1 MWLSFSRPLY
11 LLLLPVAG
19 VLLWW
24 SARASFADLGGARKW
39 LAWAFRSVI
48 VIALVFALAGAQF
61 VKRSKELVVVFALD
75 ESFSIP
81 IEERA
86 RALDFVR
93 SSLGERRSS
102 DRAALVVFGRD
113 AAVESENLRPEEG
126 AQIASR
132 PAPGHTDISAG
143 LRLSLGLV
151 PPEAAGRI
159 VLLSDGNENVGSA
172 LPEVLLAR
180 ANHVPVDIVPLTTR
194 RARDVLVREVRVPP
208 QARRDEPFPLSIAL
222 EATEPAEAIVT
233 ILVNDEPVATRP
245 VTLAA
250 GVSAL
255 RVPVSL
261 PESGFHE
268 IEVLLESQ
276 GQACAENDRG
286 AGFVRIKGDPRLLL
300 VDAHPPDA
308 EVLAS
313 RLETQ
318 DIAVDSAGAAGIP
331 INAAD
336 LERYDAVF
344 LSNVPAYTMTNDQME
359 MLRDATRDRG
369 IGLGMIGGEF
379 SFGAGG
385 YYRTAVEEALPV
397 DMDVTKNR
405 VFPGSAVLMVMDT
418 SGSMGAIEDG
428 REKIELA
435 AEAAC
440 AVVDL
445 LQPMDSAGLIASD
458 PRPTSV
464 CELRRLDNKNSVKRD
479 IRSVR
484 AGGGGIACYPS
495 LSAAYERMRT
505 VKSPIR
511 HIILLADGSDCDEQ
525 AGCVPLVDQMAR
537 ERITVTAVAFGDGPH
552 VPFLKEVAAAGQGQ
566 FYLTEMA
573 RDLKK
578 IFTRETLTIAKSVLV
593 EEAFRPALAD
603 STAPASGLDWS
614 AAPPLLGYVATMP
627 KPLARVPLISHKQDP
642 VFAHW
647 QYGLGRSVAFTSDA
661 KPHWAAHWLGWDGFS
676 QFWGQTVRWSLRNLT
691 SDVLY
696 PKVEREGDRARVV
709 VDAVASDGSLLNG
722 LTMKGALNGPNASRE
737 ELVLSQ
743 VAPGR
748 YEAIVQAAESGAY
761 ILGLSADGPAGFSA
775 QQTFGFEVGYP
786 PDFAETQPAEAF
798 LQGIAAQT
806 GGRVLSDPSEV
817 FLPPTTTPRVP
828 RDIWRALLWI
838 AAVLLPLDVAVRR
851 LVVRREDLEL
861 FTAPVVSALARIRRQ
876 RAAREV
882 ARAEH
887 MGRLLAR
894 KKEARAR
901 TEDQPSPAPPTTGAR
916 RPQPPPVTPGAPV
929 VVPKESDTREQEGS
943 VEPAPP
949 AEPEKSTTERLLDV
963 KRRRKEEGD

>member
-1 MWLSFSRPLY
+1 MWLSFSRPQY

-19 VLLWW
+19 ALLWW
-24 SARASFADLGGARKW
+24 SARASYADLSGARRW
-39 LAWAFRSVI
+39 IAWVLRSMIVLALI
-48 VIALVFALAGAQF
+48 FALAGAQL

-75 ESFSIP
+75 ESFSVP
-81 IEERA
+81 AEERA

-102 DRAALVVFGRD
+102 DRAALVVFGRE
-113 AAVESENLRPEEG
+113 AAVESENLRAAEG

-132 PAPGHTDISAG
+132 PGPGHTDISAG
-143 LRLSLGLV
+143 MRLALGLV

-180 ANHVPVDIVPLTTR
+180 ANRVPIDVVPLSTR
-194 RARDVLVREVRVPP
+194 RARDVLVREVRLPS
-208 QARRDEPFPLSIAL
+208 QARRDEPFPLSITL
-222 EATEPAEAIVT
+222 EATAPAQATLT
-233 ILVNDEPVATRP
+233 ILVNDEPVDTRP
-245 VTLAA
+245 VTLAT
-250 GVSAL
+250 GVTPL

-268 IEVLLESQ
+268 IEVLLESE
-276 GQACAENDRG
+276 GQLCAENDRG

-300 VDAHPPDA
+300 VDAYPPDA
-308 EVLAS
+308 ETLAT

-318 DIAVDSAGAAGIP
+318 DLAVDAAGSSAIP

-344 LSNVPAYTMTNDQME
+344 LSNIPAYNMSNDQME

-418 SGSMGAIEDG
+418 SGSMGVIEDG

-495 LSAAYERMRT
+495 LSAAYEIMRT

-511 HIILLADGSDCDEQ
+511 HVILLADGSDCDEQ

-537 ERITVTAVAFGDGPH
+537 EKITVTAVAFGDGPH
-552 VPFLKEVAAAGQGQ
+552 VPFLKEVAAVGRGK

-593 EEAFRPALAD
+593 EEAFRPSLAD
-603 STAPASGLDWS
+603 STAPVSGVDWASV
-614 AAPPLLGYVATMP
+614 PPLLGYVATTP
-627 KPLARVPLISHKQDP
+627 KSLARVPLTSHKQDP

-647 QYGLGRSVAFTSDA
+647 QYGLGRSIAFTSDA
-661 KPHWAAHWLGWDGFS
+661 KPHWAASWLGWDGFS
-676 QFWGQTVRWSLRNLT
+676 QFWGQAVRWSLRNLT

-696 PKVEREGDRARVV
+696 PRVERKGDQARLVI
-709 VDAVASDGSLLNG
+709 DAVASDGSLING
-722 LTMKGALNGPNASRE
+722 LTIKGALNGPDASRE
-737 ELVLSQ
+737 EVVLSQ

-748 YEAIVQAAESGAY
+748 YEAIVEAANSGAY
-761 ILGLSADGPAGFSA
+761 ILGLAADGPGGFSA

-798 LQGIAAQT
+798 LRGIAAQT
-806 GGRVLSDPSEV
+806 GGRLLESPSEV
-817 FLPPTTTPRVP
+817 FLPPSLTPRVP
-828 RDIWRALLWI
+828 RDIWRGLLWL
-838 AAVLLPLDVAVRR
+838 AVILLPLDVAVRR

-861 FTAPVVSALARIRRQ
+861 FTAPVANALAAMRRH
-876 RAAREV
+876 RTAREA

-901 TEDQPSPAPPTTGAR
+901 AAEEPSPRVRSVDAP
-916 RPQPPPVTPGAPV
+916 RPAAPPVTPEAAPARPV
-929 VVPKESDTREQEGS
+929 EGEEA
-943 VEPAPP
+943 VAP
-949 AEPEKSTTERLLDV
+949 AEAETPEKGTTERLLDL
-963 KRRRKEEGD
+963 KRRRRRRGPEEN